1 MTTMSLHEQQ
11 RAALAAWDQAIASG
25 RTDLLDHA
33 RDVVAQSWRRSLT
46 AKLDPGL
53 PRAPLVLDEEALHR
67 RRERPWLRV
76 AEAALA
82 PHIENIAGCNHIL
95 TVFDADGCMLS
106 SVGAPQTLEGLRE
119 IQFMP
124 GATWDEHVVG
134 TNGPGTALVL
144 RRPIHVI
151 GAEHFCEAWHPWH
164 CAAVPMFDP
173 ETSELLGALDIS
185 GEEHTAHP
193 YALALAT
200 ALARTVEQALL
211 LHQRAQAAAQTSQA
225 SVTVYPGLSRREGG
239 APQGQRENAAPTIT
253 QREAA
258 PQNQRD
264 AVTHAP
270 QPRRGAQWGTT
281 RYTVDDLLGSDPQLQ
296 EARKLARVAAGN
308 RLPVLVL
315 GESGVGKEVVAQSI
329 HAHSLRAAHP
339 FIAVNCGAI
348 PAELIESELFGYAPG
363 AFSGAQRT
371 GAQGK
376 FAAADGGTLFLDE
389 LCDLPL
395 PAQAALL
402 RVLQERQVTPVGS
415 HRAQPVDVR
424 VIAATNRDPRAEV
437 AAGRFR
443 ADLYYRLNVLSITL
457 PPLRARGRDILVLAR
472 KFLQLAQRETGR
484 RVTLGPQA
492 EQALADYAW
501 PGNVRE
507 LENLMFRLSAVCP
520 GDTVELSDLP
530 SELQNAQ
537 PAAPG
542 DPEFCDDANK
552 RELIA
557 VVRGAKTMAEAAA
570 KLGITRSTLYR
581 RLERFGLQPKR
592 WVSARDPSSGS
603 DAGELPTPPR

>member
-53 PRAPLVLDEEALHR
+53 PRAPLILDEEALHR
-67 RRERPWLRV
+67 RRERHWVRV

-82 PHIENIAGCNHIL
+82 PHIENIADCNHIL
-95 TVFDADGCMLS
+95 TVFDADGCMIS
-106 SVGAPQTLEGLRE
+106 SVGAPRTLEGLRE

-134 TNGPGTALVL
+134 TNGPGLALAL
-144 RRPIHVI
+144 RRPVHVI

-164 CAAVPMFDP
+164 CAAVPLFDP
-173 ETSELLGALDIS
+173 ETSELLGAVDIS

-211 LHQRAQAAAQTSQA
+211 LHQRSQAAAQVAQTSH
-225 SVTVYPGLSRREGG
+225 SGVTVYPGVPR
-239 APQGQRENAAPTIT
+239 
-253 QREAA
+253 
-258 PQNQRD
+258 RD
-264 AVTHAP
+264 AAV
-270 QPRRGAQWGTT
+270 
-281 RYTVDDLLGSDPQLQ
+281 
-296 EARKLARVAAGN
+296 LARVAAGN

-348 PAELIESELFGYAPG
+348 PGELIESELFGYAPG

-484 RVTLGPQA
+484 RVVLGAQS
-492 EQALADYAW
+492 EQALVDYAW

-520 GDTVELSDLP
+520 GDTVDLADLP
-530 SELQNAQ
+530 TELQNAQ
-537 PAAPG
+537 PAVVV
-542 DPEFCDDANK
+542 DPELGDDANK

-592 WVSARDPSSGS
+592 WVSARDPSTAASE
-603 DAGELPTPPR
+603 AVELPTGPR